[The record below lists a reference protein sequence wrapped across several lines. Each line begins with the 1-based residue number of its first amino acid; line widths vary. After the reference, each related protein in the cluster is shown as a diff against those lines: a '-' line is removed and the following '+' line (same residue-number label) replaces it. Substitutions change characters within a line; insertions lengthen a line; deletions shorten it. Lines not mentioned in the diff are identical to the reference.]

1 MANKNERVDTQIKAQ
16 IENVMI
22 SENIN
27 QEKSIEYLI
36 DYYSDKDC
44 TTLFNTELIINI
56 LKSLLNKDVDKKI

>member
-1 MANKNERVDTQIKAQ
+1 MANKNERIDTQIKTQ

-27 QEKSIEYLI
+27 QEKSIEYLM

-56 LKSLLNKDVDKKI
+56 LKSLLNKGVDKKI

>member
-1 MANKNERVDTQIKAQ
+1 MANKNERIDTQIKTQ
-16 IENVMI
+16 IENVMM

-27 QEKSIEYLI
+27 QEKSIEYLM

-56 LKSLLNKDVDKKI
+56 LKSLLNKGVDKKI

>member
-1 MANKNERVDTQIKAQ
+1 MAIKNEKIDTQIKTQ

-27 QEKSIEYLI
+27 QEKSIEYLM

-56 LKSLLNKDVDKKI
+56 LKSLLNKGSDKKI

>member
-1 MANKNERVDTQIKAQ
+1 MANKNERVDTQIKTQ

-27 QEKSIEYLI
+27 QEKSIEYLM

>member
-1 MANKNERVDTQIKAQ
+1 MANKNERIDTQIKTQ

-27 QEKSIEYLI
+27 QEKSIEYLM

>member
-1 MANKNERVDTQIKAQ
+1 MANKNKRIDTEIKTR

-27 QEKSIEYLI
+27 EKKSIEYLM

-44 TTLFNTELIINI
+44 TTLFNKELIINI

>member
-1 MANKNERVDTQIKAQ
+1 MANKNERVDTQIKTQ

-27 QEKSIEYLI
+27 QEKSIEYLM

-56 LKSLLNKDVDKKI
+56 LKSLLNKGSDEKI

>member
-1 MANKNERVDTQIKAQ
+1 MANKNERIDTQIKTQ

-27 QEKSIEYLI
+27 QEKSIEYLM

-56 LKSLLNKDVDKKI
+56 LKSLLNKGSDEKI

>member
-1 MANKNERVDTQIKAQ
+1 MTNKNERIDIQIKTQ

-27 QEKSIEYLI
+27 QEKSIEYLM

-56 LKSLLNKDVDKKI
+56 LKSLLNKGSDEKI

>member
-1 MANKNERVDTQIKAQ
+1 MANKNERVDTQIKTQ

-27 QEKSIEYLI
+27 QEKSIEYLM

-56 LKSLLNKDVDKKI
+56 LKSLLNKCSDEKI

>member
-1 MANKNERVDTQIKAQ
+1 MANKNEKIDTQIKTQ

-27 QEKSIEYLI
+27 QEKSIEYLM

-56 LKSLLNKDVDKKI
+56 LKSLLNKGSDKKI

>member
-1 MANKNERVDTQIKAQ
+1 MANKNEKIDTQIKTQ

-27 QEKSIEYLI
+27 QEKSIEYLM

-56 LKSLLNKDVDKKI
+56 LKSLLNRDIDKKI

>member
-1 MANKNERVDTQIKAQ
+1 MANKNEKIDTQIKTQ

-27 QEKSIEYLI
+27 QEKSIEYLM

-56 LKSLLNKDVDKKI
+56 LKSLLNKGSDEKI

>member
-1 MANKNERVDTQIKAQ
+1 MANKNERVDTQIKVQ

-56 LKSLLNKDVDKKI
+56 LKSLLNKYVDKKI

>member
-1 MANKNERVDTQIKAQ
+1 MANKNERIDTQIKTQ
-16 IENVMI
+16 IENVMM

-27 QEKSIEYLI
+27 QEKSIEYLM